1 MDFSAVSQLIS
12 SVGFPIAAC
21 VALFWQ
27 MNKESTQHKEEMDAL
42 KESLNQNTLAIT
54 KLVLFMQEKE
64 GMKPDEEAQN
74 LV

>member
-27 MNKESTQHKEEMDAL
+27 MNRESTQHKEEMDAL

-64 GMKPDEEAQN
+64 GMKPDEEA
-74 LV
+74 

>member
-42 KESLNQNTLAIT
+42 KESLNQNTLAIN
-54 KLVLFMQEKE
+54 KLVMFMQEKE
-64 GMKPDEEAQN
+64 GRKPDE
-74 LV
+74 

>member
-21 VALFWQ
+21 AALFWQ

-64 GMKPDEEAQN
+64 GMKPDEEAYN

>member
-27 MNKESTQHKEEMDAL
+27 MNKESTQHKEEMVAL

-64 GMKPDEEAQN
+64 EMKPDEES
-74 LV
+74 

>member
-27 MNKESTQHKEEMDAL
+27 MNRESNQHKEEMDAL
-42 KESLNQNTLAIT
+42 KESLSQNTLAIT

-64 GMKPDEEAQN
+64 GMKPDEEA
-74 LV
+74 

>member
-27 MNKESTQHKEEMDAL
+27 MNRESTQHKGEMDAL

-64 GMKPDEEAQN
+64 GMKPDEEA
-74 LV
+74 

>member
-27 MNKESTQHKEEMDAL
+27 MNRESTQHKEEMDAL

-64 GMKPDEEAQN
+64 GMNPDEET
-74 LV
+74 

>member
-27 MNKESTQHKEEMDAL
+27 MNKESTQHKEEMDSL
-42 KESLNQNTLAIT
+42 KDSLNKNTLAIT
-54 KLVLFMQEKE
+54 KLVLFMEQKE
-64 GMKPDEEAQN
+64 GMKPDEET
-74 LV
+74 

>member
-12 SVGFPIAAC
+12 SVGFSIAAR

-27 MNKESTQHKEEMDAL
+27 MNKESTQHKEEMNAL
-42 KESLNQNTLAIT
+42 QESLNKNTLAIT

-64 GMKPDEEAQN
+64 GMKPDEEA
-74 LV
+74 

>member
-54 KLVLFMQEKE
+54 KLVMFMQEKE
-64 GMKPDEEAQN
+64 GIKPDEEA
-74 LV
+74 

>member
-27 MNKESTQHKEEMDAL
+27 MNRESTQHKEEMDSL
-42 KESLNQNTLAIT
+42 KDSLNKNTLAIT

-64 GMKPDEEAQN
+64 GMKPDEEA
-74 LV
+74 

>member
-21 VALFWQ
+21 VALFWK

-64 GMKPDEEAQN
+64 GMKPDEEA
-74 LV
+74 

>member
-64 GMKPDEEAQN
+64 GMKSDEGA
-74 LV
+74 

>member
-27 MNKESTQHKEEMDAL
+27 MNRESTQHKEEMDAL

-64 GMKPDEEAQN
+64 GMKPDEES
-74 LV
+74 

>member
-27 MNKESTQHKEEMDAL
+27 MNRESTQHKEEMDTL
-42 KESLNQNTLAIT
+42 KESLNKNTLAIT

-64 GMKPDEEAQN
+64 GMKPDEET
-74 LV
+74 

>member
-1 MDFSAVSQLIS
+1 MSAISQLIS

-27 MNKESTQHKEEMDAL
+27 MNRESTQHKEEMDAL

-64 GMKPDEEAQN
+64 GMKPDEET
-74 LV
+74 

>member
-1 MDFSAVSQLIS
+1 MDFSAVSQMIS

-27 MNKESTQHKEEMDAL
+27 MNRESTQHKEEMDAL

-64 GMKPDEEAQN
+64 GMKPDEEA
-74 LV
+74 

>member
-27 MNKESTQHKEEMDAL
+27 MNKESTQHKDEMDAL

-54 KLVLFMQEKE
+54 KLVMFMQEKE
-64 GMKPDEEAQN
+64 GMKPDEEA
-74 LV
+74 

>member
-1 MDFSAVSQLIS
+1 MDFTAVSQLIS

-21 VALFWQ
+21 IALFWQ
-27 MNKESTQHKEEMDAL
+27 MTKESERHKAEMDAL

-64 GMKPDEEAQN
+64 GMEDNGEN
-74 LV
+74 

>member
-1 MDFSAVSQLIS
+1 MDFATISQLIS

-27 MNKESTQHKEEMDAL
+27 MTKESERHKEEMNAL

-54 KLVLFMQEKE
+54 KLVVFMQEKE
-64 GMKPDEEAQN
+64 GMKDNGEN
-74 LV
+74 

>member
-1 MDFSAVSQLIS
+1 MDFSTVSQLIS

-27 MNKESTQHKEEMDAL
+27 MNRESTQHKEEMDTL

-64 GMKPDEEAQN
+64 GMKPDEEA
-74 LV
+74 

>member
-27 MNKESTQHKEEMDAL
+27 MNRESTHHKEEMDSL

-64 GMKPDEEAQN
+64 GMKPDEEA
-74 LV
+74 

>member
-1 MDFSAVSQLIS
+1 MDISAISQLIS

-27 MNKESTQHKEEMDAL
+27 MNRESTQHKEEMDAL

-64 GMKPDEEAQN
+64 GMKPDEEA
-74 LV
+74 

>member
-42 KESLNQNTLAIT
+42 KESLSQNTLAIT

-64 GMKPDEEAQN
+64 GMKPDEEA
-74 LV
+74 

>member
-1 MDFSAVSQLIS
+1 MDFSTVSQLIS

-27 MNKESTQHKEEMDAL
+27 MNRESTQHKEEMDTL
-42 KESLNQNTLAIT
+42 TESLNQNTLAIT

-64 GMKPDEEAQN
+64 GMKPDEEA
-74 LV
+74 

>member
-1 MDFSAVSQLIS
+1 MDLSTVSQMIS

-27 MNKESTQHKEEMDAL
+27 MNRESTQHKEEMDAL

-64 GMKPDEEAQN
+64 GMKPDEEA
-74 LV
+74 

>member
-64 GMKPDEEAQN
+64 GMKPDEET
-74 LV
+74 

>member
-27 MNKESTQHKEEMDAL
+27 MNRESTQHKEEMDSL
-42 KESLNQNTLAIT
+42 KDSLNKNTLAIT
-54 KLVLFMQEKE
+54 KLVLFMEQKE
-64 GMKPDEEAQN
+64 GMKPDEEA
-74 LV
+74 

>member
-1 MDFSAVSQLIS
+1 MDFSAVSQLIT

-64 GMKPDEEAQN
+64 GMKPDEEA
-74 LV
+74 

>member
-42 KESLNQNTLAIT
+42 KESLNDNTLAIT

-64 GMKPDEEAQN
+64 GMKPDEET
-74 LV
+74 

>member
-27 MNKESTQHKEEMDAL
+27 MNRESTQHKEEMGAL
-42 KESLNQNTLAIT
+42 QEGLNKNTLAIT
-54 KLVLFMQEKE
+54 
-64 GMKPDEEAQN
+64 
-74 LV
+74 

>member
-1 MDFSAVSQLIS
+1 MDFSVVSQLIS

-64 GMKPDEEAQN
+64 GMKPDEEA
-74 LV
+74 

>member
-42 KESLNQNTLAIT
+42 KESLTKNTLAIT

-64 GMKPDEEAQN
+64 GMKPDEEA
-74 LV
+74 

>member
-12 SVGFPIAAC
+12 SVGFPVAAC

-27 MNKESTQHKEEMDAL
+27 MNRESTQHKEEMDAL

-64 GMKPDEEAQN
+64 GMKPDEEA
-74 LV
+74 

>member
-27 MNKESTQHKEEMDAL
+27 MTRESTQHKEEMDAL

-64 GMKPDEEAQN
+64 GMKPDEEA
-74 LV
+74 

>member
-1 MDFSAVSQLIS
+1 MSAISQLIS

-27 MNKESTQHKEEMDAL
+27 MNRESTQHKEEMDAL
-42 KESLNQNTLAIT
+42 KESLSQNTLAIT

-64 GMKPDEEAQN
+64 GMKPDEEA
-74 LV
+74 